1 MTSAQLARPPIGRA
15 GQTRTRHDQRSERG
29 YSEVHVIRIGVLAVC
44 FLAISAFAADMSIIG
59 RLRQYGSHIQSKVHS
74 TPNGDP
80 ANRWH
85 APDAPTV
92 NPVSGEE
99 AAAP

>member
-1 MTSAQLARPPIGRA
+1 
-15 GQTRTRHDQRSERG
+15 
-29 YSEVHVIRIGVLAVC
+29 VIRIGVLAVC
-44 FLAISAFAADMSIIG
+44 FLAISAFAADMSILG
-59 RLRQYGSHIQSKVHS
+59 RLRQYGSHIQSKVRS

-92 NPVSGEE
+92 NPVSGDE
-99 AAAP
+99 ANQALTAFRVSCASAPQAFSLPCATLLRHSR